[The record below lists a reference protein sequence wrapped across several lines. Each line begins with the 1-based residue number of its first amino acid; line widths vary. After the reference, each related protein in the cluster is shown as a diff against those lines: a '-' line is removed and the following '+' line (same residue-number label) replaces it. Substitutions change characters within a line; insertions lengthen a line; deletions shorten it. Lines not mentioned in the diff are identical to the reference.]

1 MERRTFDKIIEEKV
15 ENAEYVVESAKEY
28 NVVIPGLSEMEAVLK
43 NPVEAVK
50 EEVVDLANLA
60 ASVHEIGLPTEDPA
74 VKRFAK
80 EKLGMQPSEFGEIIN
95 DSNSGEEVQVRILE
109 AMETPQ
115 EIIEEVTGKTTGKA
129 K

>member
-1 MERRTFDKIIEEKV
+1 MKLV
-15 ENAEYVVESAKEY
+15 
-28 NVVIPGLSEMEAVLK
+28 AVL
-43 NPVEAVK
+43 NRYENSK
-50 EEVVDLANLA
+50 EIDLYYMKAIKKFGATPILISEDNLD
-60 ASVHEIGLPTEDPA
+60 LL
-74 VKRFAK
+74 
-80 EKLGMQPSEFGEIIN
+80 EKCGGILLTGGDNKGALDDYLIKYSFDNKIPLLGICQGMQPSEFGEIIN

>member
-1 MERRTFDKIIEEKV
+1 MERRTFDKIVEEKV
-15 ENAEYVVESAKEY
+15 EKAYIVESAKEY
-28 NVVIPGLSEMEAVLK
+28 NVVIPGLSEMKEVLK

-60 ASVHEIGLPTEDPA
+60 ASVHEVGLPMEDPA
-74 VKRFAK
+74 VERFAK

-115 EIIEEVTGKTTGKA
+115 EIIREVTSKTDYKTK
-129 K
+129 

>member
-1 MERRTFDKIIEEKV
+1 MERRTFDKIVEEKV

-28 NVVIPGLSEMEAVLK
+28 NVVINGLSEMEAV
-43 NPVEAVK
+43 E
-50 EEVVDLANLA
+50 
-60 ASVHEIGLPTEDPA
+60 
-74 VKRFAK
+74 RFAK

>member
-1 MERRTFDKIIEEKV
+1 
-15 ENAEYVVESAKEY
+15 
-28 NVVIPGLSEMEAVLK
+28 
-43 NPVEAVK
+43 
-50 EEVVDLANLA
+50 
-60 ASVHEIGLPTEDPA
+60 
-74 VKRFAK
+74 
-80 EKLGMQPSEFGEIIN
+80 MQPSEFGEIIN

>member
-1 MERRTFDKIIEEKV
+1 MERRTFDKIVEEKV
-15 ENAEYVVESAKEY
+15 EKAEYVVESAKEY
-28 NVVIPGLSEMEAVLK
+28 NVVIPGLSEMKEVLE

-60 ASVHEIGLPTEDPA
+60 ASVHEVGLSMENPA
-74 VKRFAK
+74 VERFAK

>member
-1 MERRTFDKIIEEKV
+1 MERRTFDKIVEEKV
-15 ENAEYVVESAKEY
+15 EKTEYIVESAKEY
-28 NVVIPGLSEMEAVLK
+28 NVVIPGLSEMKEVLK

-60 ASVHEIGLPTEDPA
+60 ASVHEVGLPMEDPA
-74 VKRFAK
+74 VERFAK

-115 EIIEEVTGKTTGKA
+115 EIIREVTSKTDYKTK
-129 K
+129 

>member
-1 MERRTFDKIIEEKV
+1 MEKRTFDKIIEEKV
-15 ENAEYVVESAKEY
+15 EKAEYVVESAKEY
-28 NVVIPGLSEMEAVLK
+28 NVVIPGLSEMKEVLK

-74 VKRFAK
+74 VERFAK
-80 EKLGMQPSEFGEIIN
+80 EKLGMRPSEFGEIIN

>member
-1 MERRTFDKIIEEKV
+1 MERRTFDKIVEEKV

-28 NVVIPGLSEMEAVLK
+28 NVVIPGLSEMEAV
-43 NPVEAVK
+43 EAVK

-74 VKRFAK
+74 VERFAK

>member
-1 MERRTFDKIIEEKV
+1 MERRTFDKIVEEKV

-74 VKRFAK
+74 VERFAK
-80 EKLGMQPSEFGEIIN
+80 EKLGMQKL
-95 DSNSGEEVQVRILE
+95 DNSQKVYVSLPKKDYIEPAVEKV
-109 AMETPQ
+109 T
-115 EIIEEVTGKTTGKA
+115 IEENQNIFQKILNIFMGN
-129 K
+129 